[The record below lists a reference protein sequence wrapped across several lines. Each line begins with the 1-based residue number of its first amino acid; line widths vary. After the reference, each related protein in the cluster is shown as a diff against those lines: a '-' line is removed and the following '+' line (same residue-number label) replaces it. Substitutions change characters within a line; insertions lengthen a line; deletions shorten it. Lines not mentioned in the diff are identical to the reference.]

1 MDMMNMDLNITIM
14 GIAGLLGVIAII
26 LAVIELIRKNVEAKR
41 QEKEMFDKIEN
52 IDTKAL
58 LGIERELKG
67 IRGSLKEIEIVYVV
81 LFIFLILSVIRWI
94 F

>member
-1 MDMMNMDLNITIM
+1 MNMDLNITIM

-26 LAVIELIRKNVEAKR
+26 LAVIELIRKNAEAKR

>member
-1 MDMMNMDLNITIM
+1 MNMDLNITIM

>member
-1 MDMMNMDLNITIM
+1 MMNMDLNITIM